1 LTIGRMTALLTVL
14 AIVFSGVVLGQNVQV
29 RDFFTCEDVIRG
41 EVQNITTDFG
51 DDTEKVAIFMRL

>member
-1 LTIGRMTALLTVL
+1 MTIGRMTALLTVL